1 LFSSGARAMAETIQ
15 FRCSCGKVLSAD
27 AILAG
32 RKAKCGGCG
41 SVVQIPVPQPAAT
54 ARSRTQ
60 GETTPRSTPA
70 PKPAASKSRK
80 TAAQVTAPSSK
91 SNWNDEQDYELD
103 RLDLSQ
109 PPQSPKATP
118 GAKPPTEPA
127 KKQSSNR
134 LLLIYTGAFAV
145 YCLVVLLVSLAS
157 PILSMVLVMPLVLV
171 AVLAVALGSLWY
183 FLVLLRDNP
192 DEAGVIFF
200 GILLAFVGLRAS
212 TSGYI
217 SGRMRRGRA
226 ANPSHAA
233 PLKILRFGFTC
244 IAFGAGAALIVGI
257 LFGRWKPDVLNR
269 ERFAMPAAG
278 VEHRPIPPVGPKRP
292 AIDRLFDK

>member
-1 LFSSGARAMAETIQ
+1 
-15 FRCSCGKVLSAD
+15 
-27 AILAG
+27 
-32 RKAKCGGCG
+32 
-41 SVVQIPVPQPAAT
+41 
-54 ARSRTQ
+54 
-60 GETTPRSTPA
+60 
-70 PKPAASKSRK
+70 
-80 TAAQVTAPSSK
+80 
-91 SNWNDEQDYELD
+91 
-103 RLDLSQ
+103 LDLSE
-109 PPQSPKATP
+109 PTQSPQATP
-118 GAKPPTEPA
+118 GAKPPTHPA
-127 KKQSSNR
+127 KKQSSSR
-134 LLLIYTGAFAV
+134 RLLIYTGAFAV
-145 YCLVVLLVSLAS
+145 YCLVVLLVSLVS
-157 PILSMVLVMPLVLV
+157 PILSTVLVMPLVLV
-171 AVLAVALGSLWY
+171 AVLAVALGSVWY

-212 TSGYI
+212 TAGYI

-233 PLKILRFGFTC
+233 PLKVLRFGFTC

-278 VEHRPIPPVGPKRP
+278 VEHRPTQPLGPKRP